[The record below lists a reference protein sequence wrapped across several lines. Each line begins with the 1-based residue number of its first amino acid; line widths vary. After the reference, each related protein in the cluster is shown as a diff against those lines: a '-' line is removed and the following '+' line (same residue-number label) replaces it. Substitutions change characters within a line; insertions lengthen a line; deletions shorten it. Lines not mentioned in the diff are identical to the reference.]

1 MASVGVDGTM
11 YNVAPTGA
19 DLPLT
24 APTLVNTLTSVNGA
38 NGGLVI
44 LTPSTVLPAGSYLVG
59 GSFSATATAG
69 NAWATSDNFTFRIYD
84 TAGSLTNYPQA
95 ILTGYSQSG
104 SGPYGVAVTVTGVL
118 TLATAGTLTW
128 GVTVSETSQTGK
140 VFTLGNAYYQ
150 RIA

>member
-1 MASVGVDGTM
+1 MSS
-11 YNVAPTGA
+11 YAPNSAYVVVPTSA
-19 DLPLT
+19 NITPT
-24 APTLVNTLTSVNGA
+24 VPTLVNTLTSVNGA

-44 LTPSTVLPAGSYLVG
+44 LTPSTILPAGSYLVG

-69 NAWATSDNFTFRIYD
+69 NAWANSDNFTFRIYD

-95 ILTGYSQSG
+95 ILTGYSQAG
-104 SGPYGVAVTVTGVL
+104 SGPYGIATTVTGVI

-128 GVTVSETSQTGK
+128 GVTVSEASQTGK
-140 VFTLGNAYYQ
+140 VFTMGNGYYQ

>member
-1 MASVGVDGTM
+1 M
-11 YNVAPTGA
+11 YVVVPTSA
-19 DLPLT
+19 NITPT
-24 APTLVNTLTSVNGA
+24 VPTLVNTLTSVNGA

-44 LTPSTVLPAGSYLVG
+44 LTPSTILPAGSYLVG

-95 ILTGYSQSG
+95 ILTGYCQAG
-104 SGPYGVAVTVTGVL
+104 SGPYGIATTVTGVITL
-118 TLATAGTLTW
+118 TVAGTLTW
-128 GVTVSETSQTGK
+128 GVTVSEASQTGK

>member
-1 MASVGVDGTM
+1 MASTSVDGTM
-11 YNVAPTGA
+11 YIVVPTAANIPLSAPTI
-19 DLPLT
+19 
-24 APTLVNTLTSVNGA
+24 VNTLTSVNGA

-69 NAWATSDNFTFRIYD
+69 NAWGNSDNFTFRIYD

-104 SGPYGVAVTVTGVL
+104 SGPYGIAVTVTGIL

-128 GVTVSETSQTGK
+128 GVTVSEASQTGK

-150 RIA
+150 RVA

>member
-1 MASVGVDGTM
+1 MSSYAPNSM
-11 YNVAPTGA
+11 YVVVPTGA
-19 DLPLT
+19 NVQLS

-44 LTPSTVLPAGSYLVG
+44 LTPSTVLSPGSYLVG

-69 NAWATSDNFTFRIYD
+69 NAWANSDNFTFRIYD

-95 ILTGYSQSG
+95 ILTGYSQAG
-104 SGPYGVAVTVTGVL
+104 AGPYGIAVTVTGVITL
-118 TLATAGTLTW
+118 TTAGTLTW